1 MRPATLVLSVLL
13 STTLGCAASSGE
25 RVDLTFQGET
35 RNYYLHVPK
44 GLSGEVPLVV
54 MMHGGGPR
62 GARKGRNVGR
72 FTNLNA
78 VADREGFVAVYPS
91 SLDGNWN
98 DGRELE
104 AQYVTEDVD
113 DVGFIDA
120 VIDDVTAQLAGQVTI
135 DTERIVASGVSNG
148 GFMTQ
153 RLLCERSE
161 RYAAGVTYIATMPV
175 SLACAPSELVA
186 VRFVLGTEDP
196 LVPFE
201 GGPVA
206 DGDRGAAVSSDEAFA
221 FWSDTN
227 GCAGEPVLEDLPDVE
242 DDETTVSVESAVDC
256 AAPVSRV
263 VIEGGGHTFPGGS
276 RYAPDFLIG
285 VTSQDV
291 QGEELLWEVV
301 DAL

>member
-1 MRPATLVLSVLL
+1 MRPASLALLVF
-13 STTLGCAASSGE
+13 TTSILGCAASSGE

-44 GLSGEVPLVV
+44 GLDGEVPLVV

-91 SLDGNWN
+91 SLNGNWN
-98 DGRELE
+98 DGRELD

-120 VIDDVTAQLAGQVTI
+120 VIDDVTTQLAGQVTI
-135 DTERIVASGVSNG
+135 DSERIVASGVSNG

-161 RYAAGVTYIATMPV
+161 RYAAGVTFIATMPV
-175 SLACAPSELVA
+175 SLECVPSEPVA

-206 DGDRGAAVSSDEAFA
+206 AGDRGAAVSSDEAFA
-221 FWSDTN
+221 FWSDAN
-227 GCAGEPVLEDLPDVE
+227 GCTGTPVVTDLPDDE
-242 DDETTVSVESAVDC
+242 DDGTTVSVESAVDC
-256 AAPVSRV
+256 AARVSRV
-263 VIEGGGHTFPGGS
+263 VLEGGGHTWPGGG

-285 VTSQDV
+285 PTSQDV

-301 DAL
+301 EVL